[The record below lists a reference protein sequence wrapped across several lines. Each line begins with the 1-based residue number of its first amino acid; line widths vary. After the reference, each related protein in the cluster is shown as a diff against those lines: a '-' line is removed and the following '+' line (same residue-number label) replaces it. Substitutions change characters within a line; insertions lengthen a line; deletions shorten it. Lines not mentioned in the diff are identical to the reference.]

1 MKAACTALLMTTG
14 FGIATVQACATE
26 LYARHLGVSLSE
38 AFVPSS
44 RWCYDFLRNIMHLK
58 GIEKASNALTKVFEA
73 INVVIASCEE
83 KGCLRKAADWTAIRE
98 CVEAAAVPTADPTL
112 LKIVAPTGSRR
123 M

>member
-1 MKAACTALLMTTG
+1 MTHHAVWLLVSRSETASEDEPVENEHVPARCWEKYKDQRATK
-14 FGIATVQACATE
+14 GIA
-26 LYARHLGVSLSE
+26 
-38 AFVPSS
+38 
-44 RWCYDFLRNIMHLK
+44 
-58 GIEKASNALTKVFEA
+58 KASNVLTKVFEA

-83 KGCLRKAADWTAIRE
+83 KDCLRKAADWTAIRE

>member
-1 MKAACTALLMTTG
+1 MTHHAVWLLVSRSETASEDEPVENEHVPAWCWEKYKDQRATK
-14 FGIATVQACATE
+14 GIA
-26 LYARHLGVSLSE
+26 
-38 AFVPSS
+38 
-44 RWCYDFLRNIMHLK
+44 
-58 GIEKASNALTKVFEA
+58 KASNALTKVFEA

-83 KGCLRKAADWTAIRE
+83 EGCLRKAADWTAIRE